1 MGAPETSRGTLVK
14 MTWLILGAHGQLGRS
29 LSLVLGERRIRFVAC
44 GSKELDITSTRQC
57 LELIDRVSPSVII
70 NAAAWTDVDG
80 AESDPGAAYAVN
92 AIGPKNLV
100 TGAKKVGAV
109 FAHVSTD
116 YVFSGLSKTPWQEYD
131 LRDPSSVYG
140 STKAAGEVEVL
151 THYPERSYI
160 FRTAWLYSQWGKNFA
175 KTMTKLALFGE
186 TEVKVVNDQVGQPTS
201 SIDLANQIFE
211 SIYGKLP
218 VGIYHGTNSGQ
229 ASWFEFA
236 QKIFELSGASSSRVV
251 PVSSSEFVRP
261 AKRPEYSV
269 LGHEAWISSASK
281 GYSIR
286 EMRDWKSALTAHMP
300 EIVKAVQN
308 ENRI

>member
-1 MGAPETSRGTLVK
+1 

-44 GSKELDITSTRQC
+44 GSKELDITSTLQC

-186 TEVKVVNDQVGQPTS
+186 TEVKVVNDQVGLRLQ
-201 SIDLANQIFE
+201 SIWQIKFSNPFMESFLLVFIMEPMLGRHHGLISHRRFLNYREHLA
-211 SIYGKLP
+211 
-218 VGIYHGTNSGQ
+218 HG
-229 ASWFEFA
+229 
-236 QKIFELSGASSSRVV
+236 LCR
-251 PVSSSEFVRP
+251 
-261 AKRPEYSV
+261 
-269 LGHEAWISSASK
+269 
-281 GYSIR
+281 
-286 EMRDWKSALTAHMP
+286 
-300 EIVKAVQN
+300 
-308 ENRI
+308 